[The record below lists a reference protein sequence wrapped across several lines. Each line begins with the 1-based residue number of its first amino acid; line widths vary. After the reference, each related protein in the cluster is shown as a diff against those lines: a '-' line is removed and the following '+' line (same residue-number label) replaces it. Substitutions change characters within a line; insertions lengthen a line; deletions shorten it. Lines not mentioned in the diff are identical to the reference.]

1 MSLHFIDFEVF
12 KYDWLCVIAN
22 PITKTETVIVNEPDQ
37 LRAYYEKFKNEIF
50 VGYNCSNYDSWI
62 FKGVLAGFNPYEIN
76 EHIITKGLKGY
87 QFSNTLREYPLITY
101 DLLQLNTSLKQLEA
115 MQGHNVYESEVDFRI
130 DRKLTKKELEE
141 TVSYCRNDVEETI
154 NLFTQLKGDFDV
166 QLELINEFKLPIS
179 YMGKT
184 QSQLVAEIMQA
195 QRVDC
200 KDEFNLNFPKY
211 LERIKKY
218 KEVVDWYRQFKTD
231 KEFTDEEKKE
241 LYSKKLSFEVA
252 GVKHDFGWGGLHGA
266 RPKYYGEGYFLHI
279 DVSQYYPS
287 LTVGHNYFSRA
298 TSEEGKKRYDMM
310 RRESIRLKKFP
321 ELKTKRAGY
330 KLCNNKA
337 YGCMKDKYNAL
348 YDPLMANNICVT
360 GQLALLLLIE
370 MLEAHCTLIQSNTD
384 GLIVKLH
391 NLDDYELI
399 DDVCWEWEQMTGVS
413 LAFDPIIKKIYQKDV
428 NNYLF
433 INEDNEVEAKGAYVK
448 TLSPL
453 DNDLPIV
460 NRAIREYMIN
470 GTPVE
475 DTINGCDELIQFQK
489 IVKLSG
495 KYDYVS
501 HNDREYRNKC
511 YRVFASK
518 SASDGIIY
526 KVKLRTREVQAG
538 LVVPDTPKMDKFANT
553 PEKCFLE
560 NGDIR
565 GKKIP
570 RNLDRQYYVSLCKER
585 LSQFGIEVY

>member
-22 PITKTETVIVNEPDQ
+22 PITKTETVIVNNPDE
-37 LRAYYEKFKNEIF
+37 LRAYYEAHKDEIF
-50 VGYNCSNYDSWI
+50 IGYNIREYDSYI
-62 FKGVLAGFNPYEIN
+62 FKAILAGFNPYEVN

-115 MQGHNVYESEVDFRI
+115 MQGHNVYESEVDFRL
-130 DRKLTKKELEE
+130 DRKLTPEELAE
-141 TVSYCRNDVEETI
+141 TIKYCRNDVEETI

-166 QLELINEFKLPIS
+166 QLELIREFNLPLS

-200 KDEFNLNFPKY
+200 KDEFNLNFPPY
-211 LERIKKY
+211 LKRIKKY
-218 KEVVDWYRQFKTD
+218 KHIVDWYRGFKTT

-241 LYSKKLSFEVA
+241 LYSKKLSVVVA

-266 RPKYYGEGYFLHI
+266 RAKYCGSGWYLHI

-337 YGCMKDKYNAL
+337 YGCMKDKFNPL

-370 MLEAHCTLIQSNTD
+370 MLEPHCKLIQSNTD

-391 NLDDYELI
+391 KLDDYELI
-399 DDVCWEWEQMTGVS
+399 DDICWKWEQLTGVT
-413 LAFDPIIKKIYQKDV
+413 LAFDPIITRIYQKDV

-433 INEDNEVEAKGAYVK
+433 INEDGDIEAKGAYVK
-448 TLSPL
+448 SLSPL

-460 NRAIREYMIN
+460 NKAVREFMIN

-475 DTINGCDELIQFQK
+475 ETINNCDELIQFQK
-489 IVKLSG
+489 IVKLSSKYARVEWNG
-495 KYDYVS
+495 KKF
-501 HNDREYRNKC
+501 NNKC
-511 YRVFASK
+511 YRVFATTYRECGS
-518 SASDGIIY
+518 IC
-526 KVKLRTREVQAG
+526 KVKPHKGNGE
-538 LVVPDTPKMDKFANT
+538 KFANT
-553 PEKCFLE
+553 PEYCYLE

-565 GKKIP
+565 GKKTFSH
-570 RNLDRQYYVSLCKER
+570 LDRSWYVNLANER
-585 LSQFGIEVY
+585 LRQFGGV

>member
-1 MSLHFIDFEVF
+1 
-12 KYDWLCVIAN
+12 
-22 PITKTETVIVNEPDQ
+22 
-37 LRAYYEKFKNEIF
+37 
-50 VGYNCSNYDSWI
+50 
-62 FKGVLAGFNPYEIN
+62 
-76 EHIITKGLKGY
+76 
-87 QFSNTLREYPLITY
+87 
-101 DLLQLNTSLKQLEA
+101 
-115 MQGHNVYESEVDFRI
+115 MQGHNVYESEVDFRL
-130 DRKLTKKELEE
+130 DRKLTEAEIQE
-141 TVSYCRNDVEETI
+141 TIKYCRNDVEETI

-200 KDEFNLNFPKY
+200 KDEFNLNFPPY
-211 LERIKKY
+211 LKRIKKY
-218 KEVVDWYRQFKTD
+218 KEVVLWYRSFKTT

-241 LYSKKLSFEVA
+241 LYSKKLSVEVA

-266 RPKYYGEGYFLHI
+266 RPKYYGEGYYLHI

-370 MLEAHCTLIQSNTD
+370 MLEPHCTLIQSNTD

-391 NLDDYELI
+391 SLDDYELI
-399 DDVCWEWEQMTGVS
+399 DDICWEWEKMTNVK
-413 LAFDPIIKKIYQKDV
+413 LAFDPIITKIYQRDV

-433 INEDNEVEAKGAYVK
+433 INEDGKVEAKGGEVK
-448 TLSPL
+448 ELSNL

-460 NRAIREYMIN
+460 NKALREYMVN

-475 DTINGCDELIQFQK
+475 ETINNASDLIDFQK

-495 KYDYVS
+495 KYDYVY
-501 HNDREYRNKC
+501 HNGKEYRNKC

-518 SASDGIIY
+518 SDQDGIIY
-526 KVKLRTREVQAG
+526 KVKLRTKKIDAG
-538 LVVPDTPKMDKFANT
+538 LSVPDTPKLDKFANT
-553 PEKCFLE
+553 PDKCFLE
-560 NGDIR
+560 NGDIS
-565 GKKIP
+565 GTLVP
-570 RNLDRQYYVSLCKER
+570 RKLNKDWYIKLAHER
-585 LSQFGIEVY
+585 LRRFVNYE

>member
-22 PITKTETVIVNEPDQ
+22 PITKKETVIVNNPAE
-37 LRAYYEKFKNEIF
+37 LRYYYEAHKNEIF
-50 VGYNCSNYDSWI
+50 VGYNIRDYDSWI
-62 FKGVLAGFNPYEIN
+62 FRGILAGFNPYEIN

-87 QFSNTLREYPLITY
+87 QFSSTLRDYPLITY

-115 MQGHNVYESEVDFRI
+115 MQGHNIYETGVDFRI
-130 DRKLTKKELEE
+130 DRKLTTEEITE
-141 TVSYCRNDVEETI
+141 TVKYCRNDVEETI

-200 KDEFNLNFPKY
+200 KDEFNLNFPAYLSKIVKY
-211 LERIKKY
+211 RS
-218 KEVVDWYRQFKTD
+218 VVDWYRQFKTT

-241 LYSKKLSFEVA
+241 LYSKKLSVEVA
-252 GVKHDFGWGGLHGA
+252 GVKHDFAWGGLHGA

-298 TSEEGKKRYDMM
+298 TSDEGKKRYDMM
-310 RRESIRLKKFP
+310 RKESIRLKKFP
-321 ELKTKRAGY
+321 ELATKRAGY

-370 MLEAHCTLIQSNTD
+370 MLEGVCQLIQSNTD
-384 GLIVKLH
+384 GLIVKLAS
-391 NLDDYELI
+391 LDDYERI
-399 DDVCWEWEQMTGVS
+399 DDICYEWEQLTGVS
-413 LAFDPIIKKIYQKDV
+413 LAFDPIITKVYQKDV

-433 INEDNEVEAKGAYVK
+433 INEDGEIEAKGAYVK
-448 TLSPL
+448 KLSSL

-460 NRAIREYMIN
+460 NKALREYMIN

-475 DTINGCDELIQFQK
+475 DTINNCYELIQFQK
-489 IVKLSG
+489 IVKLSS
-495 KYDYVS
+495 KYDYVEWYGQK
-501 HNDREYRNKC
+501 HTNKC
-511 YRVFASK
+511 YRVFATTVRKYGS
-518 SASDGIIY
+518 IM
-526 KVKLRTREVQAG
+526 KVKVKKGNSE
-538 LVVPDTPKMDKFANT
+538 KFANT
-553 PEKCFLE
+553 PQYCYVD
-560 NGDIR
+560 NGDIN
-565 GKKIP
+565 GKSIP
-570 RNLDRQYYVSLCKER
+570 NHLDRQWYIELAHER
-585 LSQFGIEVY
+585 LRQFGGN

>member
-1 MSLHFIDFEVF
+1 MIDFEVF

-22 PITKTETVIVNEPDQ
+22 PITKTETVIVNNPTE
-37 LRAYYEKFKNEIF
+37 LRYYYEAHKNEIF
-50 VGYNCSNYDSWI
+50 VGYNIREYDSWI
-62 FKGVLAGFNPYEIN
+62 FKGILAGFNPYEIN

-87 QFSNTLREYPLITY
+87 QFSNTLKKYPLITY

-115 MQGHNVYESEVDFRI
+115 MQGHNIYESGVDFRI
-130 DRKLTKKELEE
+130 NRKLTPEEIEE
-141 TVSYCRNDVEETI
+141 TIKYCRNDVEETI

-166 QLELINEFKLPIS
+166 QLELINEFKLPLS

-195 QRVDC
+195 QRVEC
-200 KDEFNLNFPKY
+200 KDEFNLNFPAY
-211 LERIKKY
+211 LSRIKKY
-218 KEVVDWYRQFKTD
+218 AHVVNWYRQFKTT
-231 KEFTDEEKKE
+231 KNFTDEEKKE
-241 LYSKKLSFEVA
+241 LYSKKLSVEVA

-266 RPKYYGEGYFLHI
+266 RPKYYGEGHFLHI

-310 RRESIRLKKFP
+310 RRESIRLKAFP

-337 YGCMKDKYNAL
+337 YGCMKDQYNPL

-370 MLEAHCTLIQSNTD
+370 MLEPHCTLIQSNTD

-391 NLDDYELI
+391 SLNDYELI
-399 DDVCWEWEQMTGVS
+399 DDICWEWEHLTGVK
-413 LAFDPIIKKIYQKDV
+413 LAFDPIIKKIYQRDV

-433 INEDNEVEAKGAYVK
+433 INEDGKVEAKGGEVK
-448 TLSPL
+448 ELSKL

-460 NRAIREYMIN
+460 NKAMREYMIN

-475 DTINGCDELIQFQK
+475 ETINAATELIDFQK
-489 IVKLSG
+489 IIKLSS
-495 KYDYVS
+495 KYDYVEWY
-501 HNDREYRNKC
+501 DQKYTNKC
-511 YRVFASK
+511 YRVFATTYRQCGSVMK
-518 SASDGIIY
+518 IKAKKGNA
-526 KVKLRTREVQAG
+526 E
-538 LVVPDTPKMDKFANT
+538 KFANT
-553 PEKCFLE
+553 PKNAYME

-565 GKKIP
+565 GMKVP
-570 RNLDRQYYVSLCKER
+570 DHLDLQWYISVAKER
-585 LSQFGIEVY
+585 LERFVNYE

>member
-1 MSLHFIDFEVF
+1 M
-12 KYDWLCVIAN
+12 IAN
-22 PITKTETVIVNEPDQ
+22 PITKTETVIVNSPDK
-37 LRAYYEKFKNEIF
+37 LRAYYNTHKNEIF
-50 VGYNCSNYDSWI
+50 VGYNIRDYDSYV
-62 FKGVLAGFNPYEIN
+62 FKGILAGFNPYEIN

-115 MQGHNVYESEVDFRI
+115 MQGHNVYESEVDFRT
-130 DRKLTKKELEE
+130 DRKLTPAEIEE

-154 NLFTQLKGDFDV
+154 NLFTQLKADFDV
-166 QLELINEFKLPIS
+166 QLELINEFELPLS

-195 QRVDC
+195 ERVDC
-200 KDEFNLNFPKY
+200 KDEFNLNFPPY
-211 LERIKKY
+211 LKRIKKY
-218 KEVVDWYRQFKTD
+218 SHVVDWYRQFKTA
-231 KEFTDEEKKE
+231 KEFTDEEKKA
-241 LYSKKLSFEVA
+241 LYSKKLSAEVA

-266 RPKYYGEGYFLHI
+266 RPKYYGEGDYLHI

-310 RRESIRLKKFP
+310 RKESIRLKAFP
-321 ELKTKRAGY
+321 ELATKRGGY

-337 YGCMKDKYNAL
+337 YGCMKDKYNPL

-370 MLEAHCTLIQSNTD
+370 MLESHCTLIQSNTD

-391 NLDDYELI
+391 NLDDYEVI
-399 DDVCWEWEQMTGVS
+399 DDICWEWEQLTGVS

-433 INEDNEVEAKGAYVK
+433 INEDGKVEAKGAYVK
-448 TLSPL
+448 KLSPL

-460 NRAIREYMIN
+460 NRAMREYMIN

-475 DTINGCDELIQFQK
+475 ETINNATELIDFQK

-495 KYDYVS
+495 KYDYVY
-501 HNDREYRNKC
+501 HNGREYRNKC

-518 SASDGIIY
+518 SAKDGIIY
-526 KVKLRTREVQAG
+526 KVKLRTKKIEAG
-538 LVVPDTPKMDKFANT
+538 LTVPDTPKMDKFANT
-553 PEKCFLE
+553 PDQCFLS

-565 GKKIP
+565 GMKVP
-570 RNLDRQYYVSLCKER
+570 NHLDRQWYIDLTHER
-585 LSQFGIEVY
+585 LRQFGGN

>member
-22 PITKTETVIVNEPDQ
+22 PITKKETVIVNKPAE
-37 LRAYYEKFKNEIF
+37 LRYYYEAHKNEIF
-50 VGYNCSNYDSWI
+50 VGYNIRDYDSWI
-62 FKGVLAGFNPYEIN
+62 FRGILAGFNPYEIN

-87 QFSNTLREYPLITY
+87 QFSSTLRDYPLITY

-115 MQGHNVYESEVDFRI
+115 MQGHNIYETGVDFRI
-130 DRKLTKKELEE
+130 NRKLTTEEITE
-141 TVSYCRNDVEETI
+141 TVKYCRNDVEETI

-200 KDEFNLNFPKY
+200 KDEFNLNFPAYLSKIVKY
-211 LERIKKY
+211 RS
-218 KEVVDWYRQFKTD
+218 VVDWYRQFKTT

-241 LYSKKLSFEVA
+241 LYSKKLSVEVA
-252 GVKHDFGWGGLHGA
+252 GVKHDFAWGGLHGA

-298 TSEEGKKRYDMM
+298 TSDEGKKRYDMM
-310 RRESIRLKKFP
+310 RKESIRLKKFP
-321 ELKTKRAGY
+321 ELATKRAGY

-370 MLEAHCTLIQSNTD
+370 MLEGVCTLIQSNTD
-384 GLIVKLH
+384 GLIVKLAS
-391 NLDDYELI
+391 LDDYERI
-399 DDVCWEWEQMTGVS
+399 DDICYEWEQLTGVS
-413 LAFDPIIKKIYQKDV
+413 LAFDPIITKVYQKDV

-433 INEDNEVEAKGAYVK
+433 INEDGEIEAKGAYVK
-448 TLSPL
+448 KLSSL

-460 NRAIREYMIN
+460 NKALREYMIN

-475 DTINGCDELIQFQK
+475 DTINSATELIQFQK
-489 IVKLSG
+489 IVKLSS
-495 KYDYVS
+495 KYDYVEWYGQK
-501 HNDREYRNKC
+501 HTNKC
-511 YRVFASK
+511 YRVFATTVRKYGS
-518 SASDGIIY
+518 IM
-526 KVKLRTREVQAG
+526 KVKVKKGNAE
-538 LVVPDTPKMDKFANT
+538 KFANT
-553 PEKCFLE
+553 PQYCYVD
-560 NGDIR
+560 NGDIN
-565 GKKIP
+565 GKSIP
-570 RNLDRQYYVSLCKER
+570 SHLDRQWYIELAHER
-585 LSQFGIEVY
+585 LRQFGGN

>member
-1 MSLHFIDFEVF
+1 MSLNFIDFETF

-22 PITKTETVIVNEPDQ
+22 PITKKETVIVNNPAE
-37 LRAYYEKFKNEIF
+37 LRYYYEAHKNEIF
-50 VGYNCSNYDSWI
+50 VGYNIRDYDSWI
-62 FKGVLAGFNPYEIN
+62 FRGILAGFNPYEIN

-87 QFSNTLREYPLITY
+87 QFSSTLRDYPLITY

-115 MQGHNVYESEVDFRI
+115 MQGHNIYETGVDFRI
-130 DRKLTKKELEE
+130 DRKLTPEEIEE
-141 TVSYCRNDVEETI
+141 TVKYCRNDVEETI

-200 KDEFNLNFPKY
+200 KDEFNLNFPAYLSKIVKY
-211 LERIKKY
+211 RS
-218 KEVVDWYRQFKTD
+218 VVDWYRQFKTT

-241 LYSKKLSFEVA
+241 LYSKKLSVEVA
-252 GVKHDFGWGGLHGA
+252 GVKHDFAWGGLHGA

-298 TSEEGKKRYDMM
+298 TSDEGKKRYDMM
-310 RRESIRLKKFP
+310 RKESIRLKKFP
-321 ELKTKRAGY
+321 ELATKRAGY

-370 MLEAHCTLIQSNTD
+370 MLEGVCTLIQSNTD
-384 GLIVKLH
+384 GLIVKLAS
-391 NLDDYELI
+391 LDDYERI
-399 DDVCWEWEQMTGVS
+399 DDICWEWEQLTGVS
-413 LAFDPIIKKIYQKDV
+413 LAFDPIITKVYQKDV

-433 INEDNEVEAKGAYVK
+433 INEDGEVEAKGAYVK
-448 TLSPL
+448 KLSSL

-460 NRAIREYMIN
+460 NKALREYMIN

-475 DTINGCDELIQFQK
+475 DTINSATELIQFQK
-489 IVKLSG
+489 IVKLSS
-495 KYDYVS
+495 KYDYVEWYGQK
-501 HNDREYRNKC
+501 HTNKC
-511 YRVFASK
+511 YRVFATTVRKYGS
-518 SASDGIIY
+518 IM
-526 KVKLRTREVQAG
+526 KVKVKKGNAE
-538 LVVPDTPKMDKFANT
+538 KFANT
-553 PEKCFLE
+553 PQYCYVD
-560 NGDIR
+560 NGDIN
-565 GKKIP
+565 GKSIP
-570 RNLDRQYYVSLCKER
+570 IHLDRQWYIELAHER
-585 LSQFGIEVY
+585 LRQFGGN

>member
-1 MSLHFIDFEVF
+1 MLVFFDFEVF
-12 KYDWLCVIAN
+12 KFNWLCVMAEPLN
-22 PITKTETVIVNEPDQ
+22 KTETVIVDDPEK
-37 LRAYYEKFKNEIF
+37 LRMFYESHKDCIF
-50 VGYNCSNYDSWI
+50 VGYNCRDYDSYI
-62 FKGVLAGFNPYEIN
+62 FKGILAGFDPYEIN

-87 QFSNTLREYPLITY
+87 QFSSVFREYPLITY

-115 MQGHNVYESEVDFRI
+115 MQGHNVYESEVDFRLN
-130 DRKLTKKELEE
+130 RKLTKKELEE
-141 TVSYCRNDVEETI
+141 TIKYCRNDVEETI

-166 QLELINEFKLPIS
+166 QLELINEFKLPLS

-195 QRVDC
+195 HRVEY
-200 KDEFNLNFPKY
+200 KDEFDLNFPKY
-211 LERIKKY
+211 LYNIKKY
-218 KEVVDWYRQFKTD
+218 RQVVDWYRQFKTT

-241 LYSKKLSFEVA
+241 LYSKKLSVEVA

-266 RPKYYGEGYFLHI
+266 RPKYYGEGYYLHI

-310 RRESIRLKKFP
+310 RKESIRLKAFP
-321 ELKTKRAGY
+321 ELATKRSGY

-370 MLEAHCTLIQSNTD
+370 MLEPHCTLIQSNTD
-384 GLIVKLH
+384 GLIVKL
-391 NLDDYELI
+391 NDINDYELI
-399 DDVCWEWEQMTGVS
+399 DDICWEWEQLTGVS
-413 LAFDPIIKKIYQKDV
+413 LAFDPIITKIYQRDV

-433 INEDNEVEAKGAYVK
+433 INEDGKVEAKGGEVK
-448 TLSPL
+448 ELSNL

-460 NRAIREYMIN
+460 NKALREYMVN

-475 DTINGCDELIQFQK
+475 DTINNACDLIEFQK

-495 KYDYVS
+495 KYDYVY
-501 HNDREYRNKC
+501 HNGREYHNKC

-518 SASDGIIY
+518 SDQDGIIY
-526 KVKLRTREVQAG
+526 KVKLRTKKIKAG
-538 LVVPDTPKMDKFANT
+538 LTVPDTPKMDKFANT
-553 PEKCFLE
+553 PDQCFLS

-565 GKKIP
+565 GVKVP
-570 RNLDRQYYVSLCKER
+570 DNLDRNYYIELANTR
-585 LSQFGIEVY
+585 LRRFVNYE